1 MSMHIAYARKIE
13 EDQNDNKI
21 RIDIFPSK
29 SMFDCCDMASSQFVE
44 RRRKVSEQELF
55 WCRELKKK
63 IEFQSLETI
72 QLK

>member
-55 WCRELKKK
+55 
-63 IEFQSLETI
+63 
-72 QLK
+72 